1 MSDRP
6 FSMAECK
13 EFFDFIDIDKSGTID
28 IQEIQRLL
36 RVLNFD
42 DNIHFAERIMLE
54 ANQSGSREIGWEDFY
69 RTVNPTKSS
78 SYTNQE
84 VLRAFQFFS
93 GKNTPPNKIHKDQ
106 LEQVLL
112 ECRPDR
118 EVKII
123 LKQLPFDHQGY
134 LNYNDFV
141 NTYN

>member
-1 MSDRP
+1 
-6 FSMAECK
+6 MAECK

-28 IQEIQRLL
+28 LEEIRRLL

-42 DNIHFAERIMLE
+42 DTINFAERIMLE
-54 ANQSGSREIGWEDFY
+54 ANQGGSKEIGWEDFY

-78 SYTNQE
+78 NYTNQE
-84 VLRAFQFFS
+84 VMRAFQFFA
-93 GKNTPPNKIHKDQ
+93 GKASPTSKIHKDQ

-118 EVKII
+118 EVRII
-123 LKQLPFDHQGY
+123 LKQLPFDSQGY
-134 LNYNDFV
+134 LNYADFV